1 MTLASDLAN
10 ILKPQKLVSAASAAP
25 DRGIVLRDGQSRMEV
40 RVVDAP
46 ATAAAVRLE
55 RIGHSSG
62 LRDGPWKRVCDY
74 LLVVESGE
82 HRHAVFIELKKTL
95 TEEPRAWDQLR
106 RSTPLLAYLRAVCE
120 VESGEGE
127 TRSISTRCFI
137 VAERGGRRLDKQS
150 VKTEPAS
157 RVRSVQF
164 KNMTI
169 RTFIGTRVSLATLI
183 GA

>member
-1 MTLASDLAN
+1 MTLASGLVN
-10 ILKPQKLVSAASAAP
+10 VLKPDRLASAASGG
-25 DRGIVLRDGQSRMEV
+25 DIVLRDGQSRMEV
-40 RVVDAP
+40 HIVDAP
-46 ATAAAVRLE
+46 ATATAVRLE

-82 HRHAVFIELKKTL
+82 RTDAIFIELKKTL
-95 TEEPRAWDQLR
+95 SEEIPPRDQLR
-106 RSTPLLAYLRAVCE
+106 RSAPLLEYLRAVCE
-120 VESGEGE
+120 VESGNGAAGSVS
-127 TRSISTRCFI
+127 RRFFI

-164 KNMTI
+164 GNLTI
-169 RTFIGTRVSLATLI
+169 RTFIGTRVSLATLL

>member
-1 MTLASDLAN
+1 MTLASDLTN
-10 ILKPQKLVSAASAAP
+10 ILKPTKLVSAAP
-25 DRGIVLRDGQSRMEV
+25 GDGIVLRDGQSRMEV

-46 ATAAAVRLE
+46 ATAAAIRLE

-82 HRHAVFIELKKTL
+82 RLHGIFIELKKTL
-95 TEEPRAWDQLR
+95 TEELRPRDRLR

-120 VESGEGE
+120 VESGDSAA
-127 TRSISTRCFI
+127 RSISTRYFI
-137 VAERGGRRLDKQS
+137 VAQRGGPRLDKQS

-164 KNMTI
+164 GNLTI
-169 RTFIGTRVSLATLI
+169 RTFIGTRVSLTTLL

>member
-10 ILKPQKLVSAASAAP
+10 ILKPDKLVPAAP
-25 DRGIVLRDGQSRMEV
+25 GGGIVLRDPQSRMEV

-74 LLVVESGE
+74 LLIIDSGE
-82 HRHAVFIELKKTL
+82 RTDAVFVELKKTL
-95 TEEPRAWDQLR
+95 TEEIPPRDQLR
-106 RSTPLLAYLRAVCE
+106 RSAPILEYLRAVCE
-120 VESGEGE
+120 VESDDGAA
-127 TRSISTRCFI
+127 RSISKRFFI

-150 VKTEPAS
+150 VKTEPAG
-157 RVRSVQF
+157 RVRSVQVG
-164 KNMTI
+164 NLTI
-169 RTFIGTRVSLATLI
+169 RTFVGTRVSLATLL
-183 GA
+183 GT

>member
-1 MTLASDLAN
+1 MTLPSDLAN
-10 ILKPQKLVSAASAAP
+10 ILKPTKLVSAAP
-25 DRGIVLRDGQSRMEV
+25 DGGIVLRDGQSRMEV
-40 RVVDAP
+40 RVVDTP

-62 LRDGPWKRVCDY
+62 LQDGPWKRVCDY

-82 HRHAVFIELKKTL
+82 RPHAIFIELKKTL
-95 TEEPRAWDQLR
+95 TEELHPRDQLR

-120 VESGEGE
+120 VESDDGAAG
-127 TRSISTRCFI
+127 SISTRYFI
-137 VAERGGRRLDKQS
+137 VAEKGGPRLDKQS
-150 VKTEPAS
+150 VKTEPAR

-164 KNMTI
+164 GNMTI
-169 RTFIGTRVSLATLI
+169 RTFIGTRISLATLL